1 MRGISMLT
9 PQTEIIILASLVAVT
24 CSLPGVFL
32 ILRRVALMS
41 DAISHAILLGIVV
54 AFFYTK
60 TLASPLLILGATL
73 VGILTV
79 SLTEL
84 VIRTQKLKKDAA
96 IGLVFPFLFSI
107 GVILINKFAT
117 HVHLDSDCVL
127 FGEIAFA
134 PFNRVTISGNDLGP
148 QGFWVMGMILAV
160 NLIFTS
166 LFYKELKIA
175 TFDAG
180 LAASL
185 GFFPGLIHYGLMTL
199 VSITAVGAFEIVG
212 SILVVALMITPP
224 AAAYLL
230 TNRLSRMLMYSAL
243 LGILSAVGGYSMARL
258 LDASIAGS
266 MATVSGMIFLIVFIF
281 APERGL
287 LAKLLS
293 RRWRRWDFATHML
306 AIHLLQS
313 EMAHAEDRENVVGHM
328 KNHMLWD
335 SDYTSEVII
344 RCLEDGL
351 IKKTGDKL
359 SLTPYGRE
367 KAKIIMSRPS

>member
-1 MRGISMLT
+1 MLT
-9 PQTEIIILASLVAVT
+9 PQAEIIILASLVAVT
-24 CSLPGVFL
+24 CALPGVFL

-60 TLASPLLILGATL
+60 NLASPLLLFGATL

-79 SLTEL
+79 SLTEM

-117 HVHLDSDCVL
+117 NVHIDSDCVL

-134 PFNRVTISGNDLGP
+134 PFNRLIISGHDLGP
-148 QGFWVMGMILAV
+148 QGSWVMGGILV
-160 NLIFTS
+160 LNFIFIS
-166 LFYKELKIA
+166 LFYKELKVS
-175 TFDAG
+175 TFDPE

-185 GFFPGLIHYGLMTL
+185 GFFPVVIHYVLMAL
-199 VSITAVGAFEIVG
+199 VSITAVGAFETVG

-230 TNRLSRMLMYSAL
+230 TNRLSRMLLYSAL
-243 LGILSAVGGYSMARL
+243 LGIFSAVGGYAMAKA

-266 MATVSGMIFLIVFIF
+266 MATMSGIIFMVVFIF

-287 LAKLLS
+287 LAKLLF
-293 RRWRRWDFATHML
+293 RKWRQWDFATQML

-313 EMAHAEDRENVVGHM
+313 EMAHAEEKEIIVSHM
-328 KNHMLWD
+328 QDHMLWN
-335 SDYTSEVII
+335 SEYTSEVIAQ
-344 RCLEDGL
+344 CLEDGL

-359 SLTPYGRE
+359 SLTSYGRE
-367 KAKIIMSRPS
+367 KAKTIISRPP